1 MTAEFDNSFAN
12 LGANFGT
19 HLAPQPLDNPALIH
33 LNRALVEALE
43 LPATLVEQLVLGQSL
58 PTECTP
64 FAMVYAG
71 HQFGGFS
78 PQLGDGRGLL
88 LGEWRLG
95 SQRWDLHLK
104 GAGRTPYSRFGDGR
118 AVLRSSIREYLGS
131 CAMAGLGIPTTQALA
146 LAGSSQQVVRE
157 SLETGATLLRA
168 SRCHIR
174 FGHFEY
180 FFYQNQT
187 EPLRQLIDYCAQ
199 RYLQL
204 QASSAEQALA
214 LLTMAVTRTAHLIAR
229 WQAAGFAHGVM
240 NTDNMSLI
248 GETFDFGPFGFLDDF
263 EPGFI
268 CNHSDDQGRY
278 AFDRQPNIGLWNLNA
293 LAHSLS
299 GFIAIDDIK
308 TQLARYAPQ
317 LTETYN
323 HLMAVKLGLIA
334 STRTAEP
341 NQISSDHQQL
351 LADLLALLAAHRID
365 YHGFMRTLSHD
376 PELACDMIPDSN
388 AATSWLTRYRALCLS
403 ETARQSQMLT
413 HNPKFVLRNYLAQ
426 RAIESAQAGDYG
438 PLTQLFTVLTA
449 PFDEH
454 PELAHLAQP
463 PSEDQKHLPV
473 SCSS

>member
-12 LGANFGT
+12 LGASFGT
-19 HLAPQPLDNPALIH
+19 RLAPQPLENPALIH
-33 LNRALVEALE
+33 LNRALAESLE
-43 LPATLVEQLVLGQSL
+43 LPTALVEQLVLGQSL
-58 PTECTP
+58 PAECSP
-64 FAMVYAG
+64 LAMVYAG

-95 SQRWDLHLK
+95 TQRWDLHLK

-146 LAGSSQQVVRE
+146 LAGSSQEVVRE
-157 SLETGATLLRA
+157 TVETGATLLRA

-187 EPLRQLIDYCAQ
+187 ESLRQLIDYCAQ

-214 LLTMAVTRTAHLIAR
+214 LLNMAVTGTAQLIAC
-229 WQAAGFAHGVM
+229 WQAAGFAHGVL

-299 GFIAIDDIK
+299 GFIAIEDIK
-308 TQLARYAPQ
+308 AALARYAPL

-323 HLMAVKLGLIA
+323 QRMATKLGLLA
-334 STRTAEP
+334 PTSEP
-341 NQISSDHQQL
+341 SQMSSDQQQV
-351 LADLLALLAAHRID
+351 LADLLALLAKHRID
-365 YHGFMRTLSHD
+365 YHTFMRQLSHD
-376 PELACDMIPDSN
+376 PASVVALFTDTTAPS
-388 AATSWLTRYRALCLS
+388 AWLSRYRALCLP
-403 ETARQSQMLT
+403 EAIRQPQMLA
-413 HNPKFVLRNYLAQ
+413 HNPKYVLRNYLAQ
-426 RAIESAQAGDYG
+426 LAIEAAQNGDYV
-438 PLTQLFTVLTA
+438 PLEQLFTVLAT

-454 PELAHLAQP
+454 PQLAHLAQP
-463 PSEDQKHLPV
+463 PGDHQKHLAV